1 MSKRPG
7 KTVSPSAT
15 AAEQSFERALLNTA
29 EVAELL
35 RMSPRTIYH
44 LVSRGEIPFGRARG
58 KLLFE
63 RHQIEAWIAA
73 STRGPALHESVN
85 VPPVIAGSHD
95 PLLDWAVRE
104 AGSVLA
110 LDCHGSSDGLARL
123 ASRRACAALIHIPN
137 SSGTGYNTEAIQS
150 ALAGLP
156 VVSLHWARR
165 EQGLIVAEGNPLR
178 IRSLKDLIARRA
190 RVIRRQPGAGS
201 NLLFARLLRA
211 SGASLDKL
219 RALDTPAFS
228 ETEVAEA
235 IADGYAD
242 AGFGIRAVADRHRLP
257 FIPLAT
263 EDVELVAWR
272 RSVFDPPLHRL
283 LELGRGRRFAAHAGR
298 LGGYDLTRHGQVCHN
313 G

>member
-1 MSKRPG
+1 MPKRPG

-15 AAEQSFERALLNTA
+15 APAQSVERALLNTA

-63 RHQIEAWIAA
+63 RHQIDAWIAA
-73 STRGPALHESVN
+73 STRGPVLNESVN
-85 VPPVIAGSHD
+85 LPPVIAGSHD

-110 LDCHGSSDGLARL
+110 LECQGSSDGLARL

-137 SSGTGYNTEAIQS
+137 ASGNGYNTEAIKS

-178 IRSLKDLIARRA
+178 IRSLKDLISRRA

-242 AGFGIRAVADRHRLP
+242 AGFAIRAVADRHRLP

-283 LELGRGRRFAAHAGR
+283 LELGRGRRFAAHASR
-298 LGGYDLTRHGQVCHN
+298 LGGYDLTRHGNVCHN